1 MSGKRA
7 KGSKNKRARIN
18 ARNPRGNKRGGRK
31 YKKVK
36 PYQIAHAKTME
47 GHSKRFMK

>member
-18 ARNPRGNKRGGRK
+18 SRNPRGNKRGGRK
-31 YKKVK
+31 YKKIK
-36 PYQIAHAKTME
+36 PYQIAME
-47 GHSKRFMK
+47 KVRQASRVR